1 MIIKLSTT
9 PKMLL
14 QTLFLCSIYTQRI
27 FHCQLCHFYLPLWK
41 IIFMKKLLFWAIIAA
56 TSLSQAATIY
66 QIDINDNIGSK
77 TWVYTKRGFSEAEAL
92 NANLVLLR
100 LNTYGGE
107 LSFADSIRTQIL
119 NSDIQTVAFIDNNAA
134 SAGALISIACDRIYM
149 RKGAS
154 LGAATVVA
162 GTDGQQMPDKY
173 QSYMRATMRS
183 TAEAHGKDSLG
194 RWKRDPLIAEA
205 MVDNHTV
212 IPTLLIRAKR
222 WHSPL
227 KKPLPIAT
235 AKVLPKR

>member
-1 MIIKLSTT
+1 
-9 PKMLL
+9 
-14 QTLFLCSIYTQRI
+14 
-27 FHCQLCHFYLPLWK
+27 
-41 IIFMKKLLFWAIIAA
+41 MKKLLFGAIIAA

-212 IPTLLIRAKR
+212 IPNI
-222 WHSPL
+222 
-227 KKPLPIAT
+227 I
-235 AKVLPKR
+235 